1 MLQHSSGLPCNAF
14 AGSQLPRHLHH
25 QSQTLQDS
33 TFLGHAGA
41 LEDIPWREVKVG
53 QVLRVNDD
61 ELFPADLLC
70 LASALPD
77 NVCFIK
83 TTNLDGESNLKIRR
97 PIDTTAVPDDSG
109 EAQVL
114 HTRAT
119 LQCEGPNADLHNFNG
134 RFDPDVTAGKLTTS
148 MRICRPCIPCPLPNV
163 PWRCCESVSRR
174 PVELLPLPCHASKRQ
189 HACSARLSQL
199 YVDLSA
205 LQNSAVSQPGPP
217 PAMQHHTSSFCE
229 QKEQTC
235 QNACIIWMPVLTCG
249 GQWLRLDMDVGRR
262 QGSQSHPCNN

>member
-1 MLQHSSGLPCNAF
+1 M
-14 AGSQLPRHLHH
+14 
-25 QSQTLQDS
+25 
-33 TFLGHAGA
+33 
-41 LEDIPWREVKVG
+41 PWREVKVG

-119 LQCEGPNADLHNFNG
+119 LHCEGPNADLHNFNG
-134 RFDPDVTAGKLTTS
+134 RFDADVVAGQ
-148 MRICRPCIPCPLPNV
+148 PCSPLPD
-163 PWRCCESVSRR
+163 WSRHVSRWR
-174 PVELLPLPCHASKRQ
+174 FSQKF
-189 HACSARLSQL
+189 SGRLFFHLHDSNGSSQL
-199 YVDLSA
+199 L
-205 LQNSAVSQPGPP
+205 
-217 PAMQHHTSSFCE
+217 
-229 QKEQTC
+229 
-235 QNACIIWMPVLTCG
+235 
-249 GQWLRLDMDVGRR
+249 
-262 QGSQSHPCNN
+262 